1 MTFDA
6 GDTPLQGCRMFRCPV
21 MVIGI
26 GGAGGNI
33 VSELQSMRALD
44 GLGLVPQWIH
54 IDTGRLHRCYLPWQ
68 DRAAIVNLTLAQK
81 GTGGNA
87 DLGRALAREHR
98 YLLKP
103 LLAKTDI
110 VILVAG
116 LGGGTGS
123 GMAPY
128 IARLVRDVGALPV
141 TAVTMPF
148 DFEGRRRKTAD
159 TAIKRLRCHALLVF
173 RFSNQELAPEL
184 GDDALLNTIFKLQTQ
199 RIAMWIHDFIVNSH
213 FDQFHPLTKPSKPAK
228 ARL

>member
-1 MTFDA
+1 
-6 GDTPLQGCRMFRCPV
+6 

-33 VSELQSMRALD
+33 VSEMQSVGAMD
-44 GLGLVPQWIH
+44 GFGLVPQLIH
-54 IDTGRLHRCYLPWQ
+54 IDTGHWQRSNRPWQ
-68 DRAAIVNLTLAQK
+68 DRAPIVTLTLARK

-87 DLGRALAREHR
+87 DLGRALAWKHR

-103 LLAKTDI
+103 LLAQTDI

-199 RIAMWIHDFIVNSH
+199 RIAMWLHDFLVNRH
-213 FDQFHPLTKPSKPAK
+213 FDQFHPLTKPSKRAGLDFDATREPK
-228 ARL
+228 